1 MIVMKFHSKELGG
14 NHIMNLDW
22 NIIFEIVLGVIIY
35 KFVDSLFNALI
46 KVTRRIFAKI
56 AKKV

>member
-1 MIVMKFHSKELGG
+1 
-14 NHIMNLDW
+14 MNLDW